1 MSSATA
7 PDPEQLRSRIAHAIA
22 TVVLS
27 GPLFGCGLWCIVHRR
42 CTIPLR
48 WRYSSW
54 GSGITLTGTAAVIAG
69 AALLVA
75 AVGLVAH
82 IWLSRLDRLQDGGH
96 VSARFCGALALVL
109 ALAAL
114 VVHAVN

>member
-1 MSSATA
+1 MDLATESALSSATA

-48 WRYSSW
+48 RRYSSW

-82 IWLSRLDRLQDGGH
+82 IWLSRLDRPTAGM
-96 VSARFCGALALVL
+96 SARGSARRWPW
-109 ALAAL
+109 
-114 VVHAVN
+114 